1 MQMFDP
7 NAPLPN
13 FDVQA
18 ESASRQRKMAEL
30 LRKKADSSSAPQG
43 NMVSGI
49 YVAPSWTQYLAP
61 LLDKYQAGEADRG
74 ASKAEDDLNV
84 IMGADAN
91 KWRSG
96 MPTPQAAVPREEDIN
111 GNTMVQGQDAQP
123 VTRQNVLKYTLAGM
137 RNPKT
142 REEAALI
149 NKVLND
155 DITRGE
161 DRTFKNEQA
170 RAAAQDKLE
179 LKREQLA
186 NENKLLEQRLADRNL
201 DRESRLEIQKRQLE
215 MQNEWKMAEIAA
227 RRDIANL
234 VAATKSAGATDK
246 PLKPLPAAQSKAWIE
261 NNAAMADVK
270 AAIEIVEKNK
280 SAFGL
285 KNYLPNAL
293 ISRTDPKGVQA
304 RARVANIGS
313 LRIHDR
319 SGAAVTA
326 AETPR
331 LMPFIPKTDDDAST
345 AAKKLREFYRVYELM
360 QNEIADY
367 ADTQG
372 YKTPRRAGAAPK
384 TDDAPADDTRVIG
397 GKTYIKRGNDWF
409 EQ

>member
-91 KWRSG
+91 KWRSE
-96 MPTPQAAVPREEDIN
+96 MPTPQVAVPREEDIM
-111 GNTMVQGQDAQP
+111 GNTSVMPEDAKP
-123 VTRQNVLKYTLAGM
+123 VTREAVLKYTLAGM
-137 RNPKT
+137 RNPKI
-142 REEAALI
+142 REEAALV

-155 DITRGE
+155 AITRGE

-170 RAAAQDKLE
+170 RTSAQDKLE

-186 NENKLLEQRLADRNL
+186 NESKLLEQRLADRNL

-215 MQNEWKMAEIAA
+215 MQNEWKMAEIQA
-227 RRDIANL
+227 RRDIASL
-234 VAATKSAGATDK
+234 VAATKAGAAAAK
-246 PLKPLPAAQSKAWIE
+246 PLKNLPAAQSKAWIE
-261 NNAAMADVK
+261 NNAAIADVD
-270 AAIEIVEKNK
+270 AAIDIAEKNK
-280 SAFGL
+280 NAFGL

-293 ISRTDPKGVQA
+293 ISRTDPKGVEA
-304 RARVANIGS
+304 RARIANIGS
-313 LRIHDR
+313 LRVHDR

-331 LMPFIPKTDDDAST
+331 LMPFIPKVDDDQQT
-345 AAKKLREFYRVYELM
+345 VIKKLKEFSRVYKLM
-360 QNEIADY
+360 QNEIVDY
-367 ADTQG
+367 AETQG
-372 YKTPRRAGAAPK
+372 YKSPRKEGAPK
-384 TDDAPADDTRVIG
+384 PEDVAVDDRRVIG

>member
-1 MQMFDP
+1 MPMFDP

-13 FDVQA
+13 FDAQT

-96 MPTPQAAVPREEDIN
+96 MPTPQVAVPREEDIM
-111 GNTMVQGQDAQP
+111 GNTSVMPEDAKP
-123 VTRQNVLKYTLAGM
+123 VTREAVLKYTLAGM

-142 REEAALI
+142 REEAALT

-170 RAAAQDKLE
+170 RASAQDKLE

-186 NENKLLEQRLADRNL
+186 NEEKLLLQRLEDKTL
-201 DRESRLEIQKRQLE
+201 DRKAREDIQKRQLE
-215 MQNEWKMAEIAA
+215 MQNEWKMAEIQA
-227 RRDIANL
+227 RRDIASL
-234 VAATKSAGATDK
+234 VAATKAAGAADK

-261 NNAAMADVK
+261 NNAAIADVD
-270 AAIEIVEKNK
+270 AAIDIAGKNK
-280 SAFGL
+280 RAFGL

-293 ISRTDPKGVQA
+293 ISRTDPKGVEA

-313 LRIHDR
+313 LRVHDR

-331 LMPFIPKTDDDAST
+331 LMPFIPKTDDEYPTVD
-345 AAKKLREFYRVYELM
+345 KKLKEFNRVYKLM
-360 QNEIADY
+360 QNEIVDY
-367 ADTQG
+367 AETQG
-372 YKTPRRAGAAPK
+372 YKSPRKEGAPK
-384 TDDAPADDTRVIG
+384 PEDAAVDDRRVIG